1 MLSKKGIRRF
11 FGIAAAAGAMCG
23 LVCAGVMPRVAFAD
37 EAQVQEGVK
46 ETYSI
51 QTEAIEWVSKRMIGS
66 DEFEKFGQVIADKSE
81 AKAGD
86 TVTIK
91 AVQGTEAGFW
101 SRFYIEKISD
111 GSNVTEELLGEKR
124 KHELNGES
132 FIMPDYDIRI
142 YAYTSEEWS
151 SVPPTPVYYGEDY
164 NVYLLKTE
172 QTEGGRIYVDN
183 ADELVNLKE
192 IMPGYDFPE
201 GSYGI
206 RVSYSSYG
214 EEHLIRMKA
223 VPDPGYRFLK
233 WYASEGVG
241 ITDDILK
248 TTSYETGEDGVTVVY
263 STFDHPSNL
272 NIKAIFVPTEPHNIS
287 IEKRYED
294 ITAEIDKTSA
304 KVGEKVHL
312 KVDTSTSAT
321 ERDLN
326 CIIIKNA
333 STGEEIKR
341 IDGFSGHDHAWE
353 GDIVMPDH
361 DIVIEIASWNWV
373 PLNVTASHYNLIQ
386 TEGGKISINKDVG
399 AEGEKMTL
407 SYEADEGYDFL
418 NWIVKDA
425 EGNDITEKVNIKA
438 DGTFDGLKDPAQ
450 YYISAVFGKAAKSWA
465 QVYPVE
471 INVKF
476 LDSDGKDLTKEVSYK
491 VDSEK
496 YEGEKASL
504 FEDSRF
510 YPEVSKITHNYSV
523 FLGGSS
529 PDMIK
534 SHLKFDS
541 MPEGYKL
548 PGEITLTSE
557 LYQDEIYKTKLTSSD
572 ESVSVI
578 KAKDTERE
586 YEVIVTLE
594 KAEAVAG
601 GTKSVANVTAK
612 PSVVSSYASGAAPA
626 ATGTT
631 SAPATADYS
640 ITGVVSLAAV
650 AAGVGIVAAAVMM
663 KKKMA
668 D

>member
-1 MLSKKGIRRF
+1 MKKGIRRF

-23 LVCAGVMPRVAFAD
+23 LVCAGVMPGVAFAD

-51 QTEAIEWVSKRMIGS
+51 QTEAIEWVSKRVIGS

-91 AVQGTEAGFW
+91 ALRGTEAGFW

-111 GSNVTEELLGEKR
+111 GSDVTEELLGEKR
-124 KHELNGES
+124 MHELDES

-151 SVPPTPVYYGEDY
+151 SVPPPPVYDGEDY
-164 NVYLLKTE
+164 HIYLLKTE

-192 IMPGYDFPE
+192 ILPGNDFPE

-223 VPDPGYRFLK
+223 VPAPGYRFLK

-341 IDGFSGHDHAWE
+341 IDGFLGHDHAWE

-361 DIVIEIASWNWV
+361 DIVIEIASWKWA
-373 PLNVTASHYNLIQ
+373 PLNVKLAHYLIQ
-386 TEGGKISINKDVG
+386 TEGGKISMNTDVG
-399 AEGEKMTL
+399 VEDVKMTL
-407 SYEADEGYDFL
+407 SYEADEGYGFVR
-418 NWIVKDA
+418 WIVKDA
-425 EGNDITEKVNIKA
+425 EGNDITEKVNIKE
-438 DGTFDGLKDPAQ
+438 DGTFDSLEAGE
-450 YYISAVFGKAAKSWA
+450 YYISAEFGKVSKSWA
-465 QVYPVE
+465 QLYPVE

-476 LDSDGKDLTKEVSYK
+476 LDFDGKDLTKEVSYK

-504 FEDSRF
+504 LEASSF
-510 YPEVSKITHNYSV
+510 YPEGSKITHNYGV

-541 MPEGYKL
+541 VPAGYKL

-601 GTKSVANVTAK
+601 GTKSGANVTAK

-626 ATGTT
+626 VTG
-631 SAPATADYS
+631 ATAAPQ
-640 ITGVVSLAAV
+640 TGESDNSPLWMAAGIAAAAAG
-650 AAGVGIVAAAVMM
+650 AAGVVKIRRM
-663 KKKMA
+663 KKE